1 MSLPVRALPVVQNW
15 DCGGCTSC
23 CREYIVHVTDAEKE
37 RIEKQGWENE
47 PGFAGVTAIVREKGR
62 WRLSHG
68 ADKACVFLGEGGR
81 CRIHE
86 KFGSAAKPLACR
98 IYPFMLVPAGNEWRV
113 GLRFACPAAAASEGR
128 PLNQHLS
135 EVREYAAALEKQTP
149 GAVSALQPPRLQ
161 GRQKVSWEDLGA
173 FVRALGAVVSQ
184 RHDRVERRLRKCL
197 ALAEVCKQAKFDKVT
212 GRRLDEFLEILIAGL
227 DGEAPAD
234 PATVPEPTWVG
245 RIFFRQLL
253 ALLARKDSGP
263 NIGIAQKGRIALLG
277 AAYRFARG
285 SGRVPRVH
293 GLLPET
299 TFEKLEE
306 PAGPLP
312 ADCELILERYYL
324 TKIHSMQFAGKTNF
338 DLRFWEG
345 LESLVLTYP
354 AIIWLSR
361 AFADRPQ
368 RDALLLALRI
378 VDDSFGFHPLLG
390 SARQKLVLRILS
402 FRGEIAKLV
411 AWYSR

>member
-23 CREYIVHVTDAEKE
+23 CREYVVHVTDEEKQ
-37 RIEKQGWENE
+37 RIEKQGWESE
-47 PGFAGVTAIVREKGR
+47 PGFAGVSMIVREKGR

-68 ADKACVFLGEGGR
+68 DAKACVFLGEGGR

-113 GLRFACPAAAASEGR
+113 GLRFACPAAAASEGQ

-135 EVREYAAALEKQTP
+135 EVREYAAALEQQTP
-149 GAVSALQPPRLQ
+149 GAVAALQPPALQ
-161 GRQKVSWEDLGA
+161 GRQRVSWSDLGA
-173 FVRALGAVVSQ
+173 FVKALGTIMSN
-184 RHDRVERRLRKCL
+184 RRDRVERRLRKAL
-197 ALAEVCKQAKFDKVT
+197 ALADICKQAKFDKIA
-212 GRRLDEFLEILIAGL
+212 GPRLEEFLGILI
-227 DGEAPAD
+227 DGQDIEVPVD
-234 PATVPEPTWVG
+234 PAKLPPPTWVG

-253 ALLARKDSGP
+253 ALLARKDTGP
-263 NIGIAQKGRIALLG
+263 NIGIASKGRIALLG
-277 AAYRFARG
+277 AAYRFAKG
-285 SGRVPRVH
+285 TGRVPRVH

-299 TFEKLEE
+299 SFEKLEE

-312 ADCELILERYYL
+312 GDCEQILERYYL

-354 AIIWLSR
+354 AIMWLSK
-361 AFADRPQ
+361 AFADRP
-368 RDALLLALRI
+368 RKDALLLSLRI

-390 SARQKLVLRILS
+390 SGRQKLALRILS
-402 FRGEIAKLV
+402 FRGEIARLV